1 MYRNFNSH
9 VKLSVRL
16 KLSDFIGTE
25 KEEDVMNKISSIW
38 DDLHFPFMLYLWYEE
53 DKDISHDILKKFI
66 KKWEGSLHYK
76 TKIKPANTQTY
87 NEFTWFNIVNSWDAD
102 PKHNFRFQY
111 IYAENDVDDLL
122 NGLEEFYKAAKFS
135 ISPKPPKKVQ
145 KRNDYEESR
154 HSRQ

>member
-66 KKWEGSLHYK
+66 K
-76 TKIKPANTQTY
+76 
-87 NEFTWFNIVNSWDAD
+87 
-102 PKHNFRFQY
+102 
-111 IYAENDVDDLL
+111 
-122 NGLEEFYKAAKFS
+122 
-135 ISPKPPKKVQ
+135 
-145 KRNDYEESR
+145 
-154 HSRQ
+154 